1 MFANIEVVFTK
12 FILHDDW
19 NTGRKCLCPEHV
31 EFTSFPFPIDIRRFL
46 RIVLNYVSSLNL
58 LVKNASHENSEE
70 EHADN
75 DEGRDHEGDD
85 VFLRR

>member
-19 NTGRKCLCPEHV
+19 NTWRKCLCPEHV
-31 EFTSFPFPIDIRRFL
+31 EFTSFPFPIDIRRFM
-46 RIVLNYVSSLNL
+46 RIVLNHASSLNL

-70 EHADN
+70 EHANN